1 MTTRPRLDSL
11 WASKDIS
18 QIADPDLDSNHPSG
32 EGGVGKYIKGW
43 ISEREPHQW
52 ANYLYRRYDDVA
64 LEYAERGFSLY
75 RAELKY
81 SKGSIVWAS
90 NGKNYVA
97 LKDTSADPTVS
108 ADWGLTLVSLGEAQV
123 RQQMAT
129 MEALLAS
136 HRLRKDNPH
145 GVSLN
150 QLNVYSKLEI
160 DAMGIAFADALA
172 GHTASQ
178 ANPHA
183 ITHTQL
189 GTLTVQA
196 GGAFT
201 GKISFT
207 QPAWFG
213 ASRVVASQEDR
224 LQFGA
229 FGKAMSLTT
238 EDAMYGEYS
247 KTPTMYIC
255 HSGNWHKVRM
265 RAEREFAVPMP
276 DITIPL
282 VNNLSTPSVGN
293 YLINCSHTPVF
304 NAQGLSTSNDMTV
317 TVSRMEGMKTL
328 SVYKNG
334 QLKIYENFSG
344 NNLVSII
351 GVGSWRDV
359 QMWATILTDKQKSM
373 LGRHWRR

>member
-183 ITHTQL
+183 VTADQIGSVPAAGGEFDGIVGFNSETWFGSQAVGSTSDFIQL
-189 GTLTVQA
+189 GINLKTIGLTN
-196 GGAFT
+196 
-201 GKISFT
+201 
-207 QPAWFG
+207 
-213 ASRVVASQEDR
+213 EDVMC
-224 LQFGA
+224 GVW
-229 FGKAMSLTT
+229 GS
-238 EDAMYGEYS
+238 S
-247 KTPTMYIC
+247 PTMYVC
-255 HSGNWHKVRM
+255 HTGNWHKVRM
-265 RAEREFAVPMP
+265 RSERLFAIPMP
-276 DITIPL
+276 DLVVPL
-282 VNNLSTPSVGN
+282 IKNLSSPSVGN
-293 YLINCSHTPVF
+293 YILYTTFDNVVF
-304 NAQGLSTSNDMTV
+304 GKQGLVVPAGGQITITGLK
-317 TVSRMEGMKTL
+317 GMKTL
-328 SVYKNG
+328 SVIKNG
-334 QLKIYENFSG
+334 ELKIY
-344 NNLVSII
+344 NNITTNELVSIT
-351 GVGSWRDV
+351 GVGNIRDV
-359 QMWATILTDKQKSM
+359 KAWCTELTDFQKSM
-373 LGRHWRR
+373 LVRDWRNN